1 MPATGVKNGVG
12 SSGTHAI
19 TEDVKNA
26 LAQIAKST
34 VPHASDHAPHHATHH
49 ESADTAPHTTEDVA
63 VVAAEAAVEILEI
76 PVQKAARGGRRVSP
90 KDAENI
96 LGSVLEALPEPKEPG
111 KGRRGS
117 RRASTAGNVV
127 TPPAAE

>member
-12 SSGTHAI
+12 STGTHAI

-34 VPHASDHAPHHATHH
+34 VPNSGDHAPHHATHH
-49 ESADTAPHTTEDVA
+49 ESADSGAHSSEDVA
-63 VVAAEAAVEILEI
+63 VAAAEAAVEILEI
-76 PVQKAARGGRRVSP
+76 PVQKTARGGRRVSP

-111 KGRRGS
+111 QGRRGS

-127 TPPAAE
+127 TPPAGE